1 MSGSRDLY
9 RKEIANRVSSEEHG
23 ATSHESDAQ
32 PVQGTNRCARSPG
45 QSRKRLVSHDS
56 QEHDSEAW
64 HVSDD
69 WPEFV
74 PITVDEVE
82 VIEAFLRSA
91 LDDLL
96 KDK

>member
-1 MSGSRDLY
+1 MSGSRDTH
-9 RKEIANRVSSEEHG
+9 RKEIGNRSSSGEPS
-23 ATSHESDAQ
+23 TSSQESNAQ
-32 PVQGTNRCARSPG
+32 RLQDTNLRARSLG

-56 QEHDSEAW
+56 QEQDSEAW

-74 PITVDEVE
+74 PITVEEVE
-82 VIEAFLRSA
+82 VIEAFLRNA
-91 LDDLL
+91 LDELL